1 MRFWYVISQVQLIS
15 QNISQIC
22 PNSISNTAMLAQT
35 KLKFAT
41 VLDFDAH
48 VCHNILSTGA

>member
-1 MRFWYVISQVQLIS
+1 MIS

-41 VLDFDAH
+41 VLDFDDAH
-48 VCHNILSTGA
+48 VCHNILSTGAPNSPD